1 MGKAGRLELS
11 NPAKERKKIITLM
24 SSGDKGVTVSIDDLT
39 DRMAM
44 LGDVSGRIA
53 LMKRDLALLM
63 PMPRAA
69 PVTTA
74 NLAGKSVLELN

>member
-1 MGKAGRLELS
+1 MVQPL
-11 NPAKERKKIITLM
+11 TLQAAQGHLPIG
-24 SSGDKGVTVSIDDLT
+24 GDKGVTVSIDDLT

-63 PMPRAA
+63 RS
-69 PVTTA
+69 
-74 NLAGKSVLELN
+74 LKSSSVCSTQHL